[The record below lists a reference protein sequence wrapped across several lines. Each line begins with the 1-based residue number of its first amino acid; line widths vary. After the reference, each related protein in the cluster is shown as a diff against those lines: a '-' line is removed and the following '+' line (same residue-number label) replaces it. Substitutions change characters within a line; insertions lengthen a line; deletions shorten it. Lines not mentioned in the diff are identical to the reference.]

1 MKTLC
6 CRYSLKH
13 NLKLNL
19 KHRLKHCLKQLLILL
34 ACGLIVTGCSEEVDR
49 KRSPL
54 KLLADDNGEFASPS
68 IDNQVVFPQAHAPQ
82 KNYRQEWWYLTA
94 TLTTEDGQ
102 SLASQWTLFR
112 RAVGNKHWYF
122 AHAALAD
129 AKSHNTAYRNG
140 REEFG
145 NVKITT
151 EPFSATI
158 DDWQW
163 QSTSTLLPARL
174 VYGSAIGSIPS
185 EADPLIKEKAIL
197 TAANND
203 WQVELN
209 LSTRQDYFLQG
220 ENGFSLKHPSLNIA
234 SHYYSQPFIEVTG
247 KVYWQG
253 RWQKVTGQA
262 WFDREWASQMLGQ
275 DQLGWDWFSLRLNEN
290 TALMVFRV
298 RSDSEDYF
306 YASIMARNGEIRSI
320 TSDEISLISHNYNQ
334 KRNATSSSPY
344 PQSFSLVIAKEGID
358 IKVKV
363 VNEQQIMRF
372 GIEYFEGMVTFSG
385 SHQGVGFVEMT
396 GYSDN

>member
-1 MKTLC
+1 M
-6 CRYSLKH
+6 
-13 NLKLNL
+13 
-19 KHRLKHCLKQLLILL
+19 
-34 ACGLIVTGCSEEVDR
+34 TGCSEDLDK
-49 KRSPL
+49 KRQPL
-54 KLLADDNGEFASPS
+54 KLLADADGQYASPS
-68 IDNQVVFPQAHAPQ
+68 IDNQITFPQAHAPQ
-82 KNYRQEWWYLTA
+82 KAYRQEWWYLTA

-112 RAVGNKHWYF
+112 RAVGDKHWYF

-129 AKSHNTAYRNG
+129 TKSHNTAYRNG

-145 NVKITT
+145 NVNIST
-151 EPFSATI
+151 EPFNATI

-174 VYGSAIGSIPS
+174 VYGSAVGSITN
-185 EADPLIKEKAIL
+185 EADSLMKETAVM
-197 TAANND
+197 TAAKND

-209 LSTRQDYFLQG
+209 LSTKQDYFLQG
-220 ENGFSLKHPSLNIA
+220 EKGFSLKHPSLNIA

-275 DQLGWDWFSLRLNEN
+275 DQQGWDWFSLRLNES
-290 TALMVFRV
+290 TALMIFRV
-298 RSDSEDYF
+298 RSDREDYF
-306 YASIMARNGEIRSI
+306 YGSIMARNGEIRSI
-320 TSDEISLISHNYNQ
+320 TSNEISLINHNDNH
-334 KRNATSSSPY
+334 NASSDSPY
-344 PQSFSLVIAKEGID
+344 PQSFSLVIAKENID
-358 IKVKV
+358 ISVQV
-363 VNEQQIMRF
+363 INEQQIMRF

-385 SHQGVGFVEMT
+385 SHQGKGFVEMT

>member
-1 MKTLC
+1 MNNFFL
-6 CRYSLKH
+6 RYCSIH
-13 NLKLNL
+13 YL
-19 KHRLKHCLKQLLILL
+19 KHRLKHCVTPLLILL
-34 ACGLIVTGCSEEVDR
+34 ACGLLVTGCTEDTDK
-49 KRSPL
+49 KRQPL
-54 KLLADDNGEFASPS
+54 KFLADADGEYASPS
-68 IDNQVVFPQAHAPQ
+68 IDNQIVFPQAHAPQ
-82 KNYRQEWWYLTA
+82 KAYRQEWWYLTA

-112 RAVGNKHWYF
+112 RTVDDKHWYF

-129 AKSHNTAYRNG
+129 TKSHNTAYRNG

-145 NVKITT
+145 NVNIST
-151 EPFSATI
+151 EPFKATI

-174 VYGSAIGSIPS
+174 VYGSAVGSITS
-185 EADPLIKEKAIL
+185 EADSLINEKAVV
-197 TAANND
+197 TATENH

-209 LSTRQDYFLQG
+209 LSTKQDYFLQG

-253 RWQKVTGQA
+253 KWQKVTGQA

-275 DQLGWDWFSLRLNEN
+275 DQQGWDWFSLRLNEN
-290 TALMVFRV
+290 IALMVFRV
-298 RSDSEDYF
+298 RSDSEDFF

-320 TSDEISLISHNYNQ
+320 ASHEISLISHNYN
-334 KRNATSSSPY
+334 AASDSPY
-344 PQSFSLVIAKEGID
+344 PQSFSLVIAREGID
-358 IKVKV
+358 IKVQV

-385 SHQGVGFVEMT
+385 SHQVRGFVEMT
-396 GYSDN
+396 GYSDK

>member
-1 MKTLC
+1 MINFRLKKCL
-6 CRYSLKH
+6 RYSLKH
-13 NLKLNL
+13 SLKS
-19 KHRLKHCLKQLLILL
+19 LLILL
-34 ACGLIVTGCSEEVDR
+34 ACSLLVTGCSKEVEK
-49 KRSPL
+49 KRQPL
-54 KLLADDNGEFASPS
+54 KFLADDNDQFAKPS
-68 IDNQVVFPQAHAPQ
+68 LDNQITFPQAHAPQ
-82 KNYRQEWWYLTA
+82 KTYRQEWWYLTA
-94 TLTTEDGQ
+94 ILTTEDGQ

-112 RAVGNKHWYF
+112 RAVGDKHWYF

-129 AKSHNTAYRNG
+129 AQSHSTAYRNG
-140 REEFG
+140 REELG

-151 EPFSATI
+151 EPFNATI

-174 VYGSAIGSIPS
+174 VYGSAVGSITS
-185 EADPLIKEKAIL
+185 EADTLINEKSVV
-197 TAANND
+197 TATENH

-209 LSTRQDYFLQG
+209 LSTKQDYFLQG
-220 ENGFSLKHPSLNIA
+220 ENGFSLKHAKLNIA

-275 DQLGWDWFSLRLNEN
+275 DQQGWDWFSLRLNEN
-290 TALMVFRV
+290 KALMVFRV
-298 RSDSEDYF
+298 RSGSEDYF

-320 TSDEISLISHNYNQ
+320 TSNEIALISEKHN
-334 KRNATSSSPY
+334 ASSDSPY
-344 PQSFSLVIAKEGID
+344 PQSFSLIIAKENID
-358 IKVKV
+358 IKVQV

-385 SHQGVGFVEMT
+385 SHQGKGFVEMT
-396 GYSDN
+396 GYNNK